1 MRLTPFF
8 ACFILSI
15 ITSSVIGVPVPPAST
30 EGGVGRRLQEETM
43 HEDIHRAVGRLYDGG
58 VTATV
63 KPRSPGGE
71 MWKNNVHEEVREKV
85 RSPSSTPECSPE
97 KRLLPVAISNEL
109 QA

>member
-43 HEDIHRAVGRLYDGG
+43 HEDIHRAVGRGFSHGDGEAK
-58 VTATV
+58 VTWWRDV
-63 KPRSPGGE
+63 EEQRPRRGAGE
-71 MWKNNVHEEVREKV
+71 
-85 RSPSSTPECSPE
+85 S
-97 KRLLPVAISNEL
+97 AIP
-109 QA
+109 